1 MVHLHYAVARPG
13 PGPAA
18 APFSQILRLLKDFV
32 ATRVQH
38 GTGMANKETF
48 VKADAKVTAT
58 PSINGNM
65 IDLGTGYVIAI
76 YERNGVCWVAEF
88 YDGRGEF
95 DDAGAW
101 FRFYAGRLR
110 AARVALKSPTP
121 LTPEMLEKIE
131 RLHRESEAREERIL
145 AVPRMVAAAAQRWAI
160 SLMSQ
165 LRGRESKIGQT
176 PASLS

>member
-1 MVHLHYAVARPG
+1 MTSWLPPSNIASDR
-13 PGPAA
+13 
-18 APFSQILRLLKDFV
+18 
-32 ATRVQH
+32 H
-38 GTGMANKETF
+38 GKQGGI
-48 VKADAKVTAT
+48 VKPEVKVTAA
-58 PSINGNM
+58 PSISGNM
-65 IDLGTGYVIAI
+65 IDLGTGYAIAI

-95 DDAGAW
+95 DYAGAW

-131 RLHRESEAREERIL
+131 RLHRASEAREERIL
-145 AVPRMVAAAAQRWAI
+145 AVPRTVAAAAQRWAI
-160 SLMSQ
+160 SLMSL
-165 LRGRESKIGQT
+165 LRGRGSKIGQT

>member
-1 MVHLHYAVARPG
+1 MNAESKART
-13 PGPAA
+13 
-18 APFSQILRLLKDFV
+18 V
-32 ATRVQH
+32 
-38 GTGMANKETF
+38 
-48 VKADAKVTAT
+48 

-65 IDLGTGYVIAI
+65 IDLGTGYVITI

-95 DDAGAW
+95 EYAGAW

-121 LTPEMLEKIE
+121 LTPEVLEKIE
-131 RLHRESEAREERIL
+131 RLHRASEAREERIL
-145 AVPRMVAAAAQRWAI
+145 AVPRVVAAAAQRWAI
-160 SLMSQ
+160 SLMSH

>member
-1 MVHLHYAVARPG
+1 
-13 PGPAA
+13 
-18 APFSQILRLLKDFV
+18 
-32 ATRVQH
+32 
-38 GTGMANKETF
+38 
-48 VKADAKVTAT
+48 VKPEIKVTAA
-58 PSINGNM
+58 PSISGNM
-65 IDLGTGYVIAI
+65 IDLGTGYAIAI

-95 DDAGAW
+95 DYAGAW

-110 AARVALKSPTP
+110 AARIALKSPTP

-131 RLHRESEAREERIL
+131 RLHRASEAREERLL
-145 AVPRMVAAAAQRWAI
+145 ALPRAVAAAAQRWTI
-160 SLMSQ
+160 SLVSH